1 LSRVCAAGFSNDF
14 WLQIGDLNR
23 GKEFFVPRRGNT
35 ALMQDEG
42 KIFQSHI
49 HASPEKSNFPDGE
62 RGARLISVR
71 ESFMNRLNR
80 LY

>member
-1 LSRVCAAGFSNDF
+1 
-14 WLQIGDLNR
+14 
-23 GKEFFVPRRGNT
+23 
-35 ALMQDEG
+35 MQDEG